1 MVLSWMVR
9 VTMMMMRITVTMVT
23 GLTTGM
29 MRATRSTMG
38 MINTIKTT
46 SFGIL
51 KGNKLDFT
59 RIIIGWI
66 DNKYPRHIIETPSQH
81 ILVSS
86 LLQTR
91 GISNTTLFTP
101 EWLSTPHSSYNST
114 RGSSHTIK
122 ESISFD
128 KRFSSTL
135 LSHIRHNS
143 HSFTQSHIRLNSH
156 SFTHSHIRHYSHSS
170 LLQQRYSQLTYKL
183 SFQKKYELLNDTNWL
198 TG

>member
-1 MVLSWMVR
+1 M
-9 VTMMMMRITVTMVT
+9 
-23 GLTTGM
+23 GM

-51 KGNKLDFT
+51 REINCTSLELSLV
-59 RIIIGWI
+59 
-66 DNKYPRHIIETPSQH
+66 DNKYPRHIIETLSQH

-91 GISNTTLFTP
+91 GISNTTLFTIL
-101 EWLSTPHSSYNST
+101 WLSTSHSSYHST

-135 LSHIRHNS
+135 LYHVRHNS
-143 HSFTQSHIRLNSH
+143 HSFTTPLSHIRLNSH
-156 SFTHSHIRHYSHSS
+156 SFTTPLSHTAQLPLIHIPLSLTTQLPLITIQLANTPTEILPTHIRIVISKRIWVAEWY
-170 LLQQRYSQLTYKL
+170 
-183 SFQKKYELLNDTNWL
+183 
-198 TG
+198 